1 MQFYASFH
9 SSPALTDT
17 SLTFSNP
24 PIPSTETF
32 GFVTDVADQ
41 NFGRL
46 SGIFFIRL
54 VRIMPSQNS
63 MSLKIS

>member
-1 MQFYASFH
+1 
-9 SSPALTDT
+9 
-17 SLTFSNP
+17 
-24 PIPSTETF
+24 
-32 GFVTDVADQ
+32 VADQ